1 MKLLINYYNMKLQ
14 YHIFVQKKEK
24 KRKANAVA
32 FHMCSLMCIRFRTC
46 EMRHLNQAKRVFKD
60 QTLFKTKLIRRCVF
74 SLGFAAELI
83 LLSWIPQYQLIRR
96 CVFSLGFAAE
106 LILLSWYCGILNLWR
121 YIIQIID
128 WTVNGL
134 SCVQTTTFSIVA
146 RKTCSD

>member
-60 QTLFKTKLIRRCVF
+60 QTLFKTKLIRR
-74 SLGFAAELI
+74 
-83 LLSWIPQYQLIRR
+83 W
-96 CVFSLGFAAE
+96 VFSLGFAAE
-106 LILLSWYCGILNLWR
+106 LILLSWYCGILNLWQ

-134 SCVQTTTFSIVA
+134 SCVQTTTFPIVA